1 MRVPRVWVHGGL
13 VIAKLFR
20 AILVSGKTGQGPLE
34 FSHGRQARRRQ
45 AQNKVRDMKKGWV
58 K

>member
-13 VIAKLFR
+13 VITKLFR
-20 AILVSGKTGQGPLE
+20 AILVSGKTG
-34 FSHGRQARRRQ
+34 QARRRQ